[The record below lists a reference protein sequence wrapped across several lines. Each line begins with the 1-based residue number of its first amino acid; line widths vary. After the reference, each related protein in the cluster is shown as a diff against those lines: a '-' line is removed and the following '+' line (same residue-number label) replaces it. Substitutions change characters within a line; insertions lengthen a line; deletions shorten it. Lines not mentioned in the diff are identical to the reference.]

1 MDQDPPNFGNSLNRI
16 VKNSFAKLFVQGEFA
31 QLTYNSF
38 DHTVKMIRDA
48 ELATWKLDLPVGYS
62 AQKRAILSR
71 REYTKDEL
79 IDRYEFLAD
88 NVLAINGIYQL
99 VVIVEAML
107 GDVIRA
113 LALKYPKKLG
123 AKYRIPVGVVLSASS
138 IEEIHLHT
146 IDSVLNELSYKSPQD
161 YATAVEELIS
171 VRLLECPSFHQ
182 YVEIK
187 ATRDIHIHNRG
198 VANEVYARKVGSH
211 ARVDSGHHLPVGS
224 DYFLASYEHCIK
236 LTEWLQE
243 KLHDKWPSSDFEK
256 SEKRKKQG

>member
-1 MDQDPPNFGNSLNRI
+1 MNQDPPSFGNSVNRI
-16 VKNSFAKLFVQGEFA
+16 VWSSKGKLFVQGEFA
-31 QLTYNSF
+31 QLTYSSF
-38 DHTVKMIRDA
+38 DHTVKMIRGST
-48 ELATWKLDLPVGYS
+48 LATWKLDLPVGYS
-62 AQKRAILSR
+62 PQKRTIVAQH
-71 REYTKDEL
+71 EYKKDEL
-79 IDRYEFLAD
+79 INRYEFLAD

-161 YATAVEELIS
+161 YADAVEKLIS
-171 VRLLECPSFHQ
+171 VRLLECPSFHH

-187 ATRDIHIHNRG
+187 ATRDVHIHNRG

-211 ARVDSGHHLPVGS
+211 ARVDSGHYLPVGS
-224 DYFLASYEHCIK
+224 VYFLESYEHCIK
-236 LTEWLQE
+236 LAEWLQE
-243 KLHDKWPSSDFEK
+243 KLHDKWPSSEF
-256 SEKRKKQG
+256 EKRKKQG